1 MEMLIER
8 LADEDHPDS
17 VYVDLFLLGYRYLI
31 SASSLVDKLI
41 TRFNVVPPPNATEE
55 QMEYYNKFANVI
67 KVRVLGVLKK
77 WMDSY
82 WTDFET
88 NEAAHEKLEVFLD
101 ILADDTE
108 KSFANLGNRLKKI
121 VVDKQRQAKLMSAIL
136 GFDSPFPTPYSCP
149 SFQLELFFLF
159 RSEADAPEK
168 IPAKKSNVEFT
179 ILDPKDF
186 AHQLTLLDFEKFAA
200 IAPYEFVI
208 RLWEGA
214 GVQTRNLTHMIN
226 WSNRI
231 SYFVATEI
239 CSQRD
244 LKKRARLLENFIK
257 VAKECRR
264 VQNFNSLMALLSGLN
279 NSSVRRL
286 KKTWVLVSPKA
297 AKEFQQLEELMSG

>member
-149 SFQLELFFLF
+149 SFQTRTFLPLSF
-159 RSEADAPEK
+159 RGRCP
-168 IPAKKSNVEFT
+168 
-179 ILDPKDF
+179 
-186 AHQLTLLDFEKFAA
+186 
-200 IAPYEFVI
+200 
-208 RLWEGA
+208 R
-214 GVQTRNLTHMIN
+214 
-226 WSNRI
+226 
-231 SYFVATEI
+231 
-239 CSQRD
+239 
-244 LKKRARLLENFIK
+244 ENSCQ
-257 VAKECRR
+257 KE
-264 VQNFNSLMALLSGLN
+264 
-279 NSSVRRL
+279 
-286 KKTWVLVSPKA
+286 
-297 AKEFQQLEELMSG
+297 